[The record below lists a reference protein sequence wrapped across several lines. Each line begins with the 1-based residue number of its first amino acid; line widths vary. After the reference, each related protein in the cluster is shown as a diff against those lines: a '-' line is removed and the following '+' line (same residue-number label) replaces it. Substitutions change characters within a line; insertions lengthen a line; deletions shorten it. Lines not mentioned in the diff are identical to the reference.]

1 MLELIA
7 KFSADTSG
15 LKKGVGDAKKQMRGF
30 EGAIQ
35 KVTGVSAQSSRALK
49 QFGAVAVGTAIAV
62 GVQSVKAFAK
72 FEKGMA
78 EVGTLTKFNSKEM
91 RAMSQETLKMARTF
105 GQNIGTLTKARYDI
119 VSAGFK
125 SITEQTQF
133 LTQANKLAIAGVT
146 DVSVAT
152 DALTS
157 VVGAYGREM
166 ISAEQ
171 ASDILFATVR
181 AGKTTID
188 ELAPA
193 IGKVLPTAKAA
204 GVSFEEVGAS
214 LATLTAVGISTPQAV
229 TALNSALFALGAP
242 TKEAKEAM
250 KEMGS
255 SVEQSRAALE
265 GMGIQTVDASGKML
279 PLVDVVAQFE
289 GMTLEEIR
297 KVIPDKEAAKA
308 ILAAANNMDIFRANT
323 EAMVDVAGV
332 TQEAYEKM
340 AETTAQKLAV
350 LNSSFD
356 VLKTTFGAFISD
368 NRSGIDVLGFTTG
381 VLNDWSRL
389 LTLDES
395 GVSALRREWRAFID
409 DPLVAV
415 KAFIIENVDTEI
427 DKANQKI
434 IDSFFQAN
442 TTIDQAT
449 GKWVANVSDAANE
462 TQRKWIEAE
471 VARRNAA
478 ETTNDQLDK
487 LNQKTIE
494 SFLDAN
500 TTINKSTGQLVAD
513 IQKGTS
519 ETQKAWVEA
528 EVARRNAA
536 MESDVLLR
544 KQIADQLGNIQQTE
558 QEKALLAEISNRE
571 IAASN
576 QAAASSLTSSMASS
590 TAESTEM
597 FDGFIQDI
605 TGEVVDVNTNMETS
619 AALQEYRD
627 FITGLPKTVT
637 LTAKIRTV
645 QEQASGGFVYG
656 FAGGGI
662 ASTDTVP
669 AMLTPG
675 EFVVRRESVRGNE
688 AALRKLNATG
698 GFARGGL
705 VQGFQEG
712 GAVGTRFAT
721 ILQPLGEF
729 EARAVEDIS
738 QAFEFELQ
746 AADRRRQELERINQE
761 ILESQAATN
770 QEFLDMMNEFQQGV
784 TNIQLAAMD
793 EREQLF
799 FEKQETLSAI
809 LQGPYSEEQ
818 KELLVANATAFYDAQ
833 IMALEE
839 AAVADREQE
848 ELDARLANYDFFFR
862 TASAGFDTFFKGV
875 IGGEKK
881 FGVALGEA
889 FKQQGAQLIDFGV
902 KKLVTEQA
910 IEEFIAA
917 IQAPNTFG
925 ASALKIPLIIAAAAA
940 GKAALGAIKFHE
952 GGIVGG
958 DINAPPRDVPI
969 VAQAGEAVVDRD
981 TTRDLV
987 TGGGTERPIEITIV
1001 NEWDG
1006 DEISRNVALVR
1017 PEERFA

>member
-35 KVTGVSAQSSRALK
+35 KVTGVSAQSARALK

-229 TALNSALFALGAP
+229 TALNSAIFALSAP
-242 TKEAKEAM
+242 TKEAAKELD
-250 KEMGS
+250 
-255 SVEQSRAALE
+255 R
-265 GMGIQTVDASGKML
+265 MGINATDTEGQML
-279 PLVDVVAQFE
+279 PLVDVMAQFE
-289 GMTLEEIR
+289 GLSLEEIR

-494 SFLDAN
+494 SFLGAN
-500 TTINKSTGQLVAD
+500 TTINKSTGQLMVD

-688 AALRKLNATG
+688 GALMKLNQTG
-698 GFARGGL
+698 SFKRGGI
-705 VQGFQEG
+705 VQGFQVG
-712 GAVGTRFAT
+712 GAVAAGAAAIAPEVTA
-721 ILQPLGEF
+721 PVSMLG
-729 EARAVEDIS
+729 
-738 QAFEFELQ
+738 FELMVAEQERVREAQLEANQ
-746 AADRRRQELERINQE
+746 ARMDAQLE
-761 ILESQAATN
+761 AN

-799 FEKQETLSAI
+799 FEKQETISNI

-833 IMALEE
+833 IQALEE
-839 AAVADREQE
+839 AAVADRERE

-958 DINAPPRDVPI
+958 DINRWRN
-969 VAQAGEAVVDRD
+969 GEAD
-981 TTRDLV
+981 
-987 TGGGTERPIEITIV
+987 
-1001 NEWDG
+1001 
-1006 DEISRNVALVR
+1006 
-1017 PEERFA
+1017 